1 MLTNLLP
8 MDAVSSGPF
17 TRNIQR
23 PSQAAAPLPMD
34 RRRDFSREPAGCET
48 RRIHGGRAADSAC
61 ATMEISPPD
70 IVRRHTFALE
80 GMTVETVEGTSHDK
94 IECRFRAARHL
105 LAVCEQ
111 GERSSGDTFVE
122 GLPKSSLRNLTKK
135 LTFVPAGHEYRER
148 QEPRIRSRVVYF
160 YFDAAKMPIQSDIGF
175 TGFAPRLYFED
186 PVIWETALKLSAG
199 ADNQLYLEALGVVL
213 AHELVRL
220 NSTTSRVRVP
230 IRGGLSAWQQRVVGA
245 YIEDHLA
252 ERISLAT
259 LAQLVRLSPF
269 HFCRAFKRSF
279 GMPPLRFHK
288 SRRIDR
294 AKALLAK
301 PAPSVTDIGLAV
313 GYHETSSFSVAFR
326 KATGFTPS
334 DYHRNFST
342 APTR

>member
-17 TRNIQR
+17 TRNVQR

-34 RRRDFSREPAGCET
+34 RRRDFSSTDSEPAGRET
-48 RRIHGGRAADSAC
+48 RGVQGGRAADAAC
-61 ATMEISPPD
+61 ATVEISPPPD

-80 GMTVETVEGTSHDK
+80 GMTVETVEATSRDK

-105 LAVCEQ
+105 LTVCEQ
-111 GERSSGDTFVE
+111 GARSDGDTFVD
-122 GLPKSSLRNLTKK
+122 GLPKSSLRDLKKK
-135 LTFVPAGHEYRER
+135 LTFVPADHEYRER

-160 YFDAAKMPIQSDIGF
+160 YFDPAKMPIQSDIGF

-186 PVIWETALKLSAG
+186 PVIWETALKLRAG

-220 NSTTSRVRVP
+220 NSRTSRVRAP
-230 IRGGLSAWQQRVVGA
+230 IRGGLSAWQQRVVAA

-252 ERISLAT
+252 ERILLAT

-269 HFCRAFKRSF
+269 HFCRAFKQSF
-279 GMPPLRFHK
+279 GMPPHRFHTN
-288 SRRIDR
+288 RRIEC
-294 AKALLAK
+294 AKALLTK
-301 PAPSVTDIGLAV
+301 PAPSVTDVGLTV
-313 GYHETSSFSVAFR
+313 GYNETSSFSAAFR

-334 DYHRNFST
+334 DYHRNL
-342 APTR
+342 